1 MVNQSGSSA
10 DFDAQA
16 WLIHW
21 LGSPVP
27 ALGGR
32 PPGELLDTAEGVR
45 LVSET
50 LARMQSGAY
59 M

>member
-1 MVNQSGSSA
+1 MVNQSGNSS

-21 LGSPVP
+21 LRTPVP

-32 PPGELLDTAEGVR
+32 PPGELLDTAEGVT

-50 LARMQSGAY
+50 LARMESGAY
-59 M
+59 I